1 MLFLDNEPLTEGLSP
16 INTTINN
23 RISYTY
29 QELVNHR
36 FTWKDNGKK
45 LRCVLQHDA
54 LGSNDQ
60 KEATID
66 LDISCEYN
74 FPYMFLL
81 NLKKRERTHKSASC
95 TFSASPIIKLPPLTK
110 SSMNPY
116 SVFFLEAREVKVIK
130 SQVYFLPS
138 EFFYDA
144 GVVVVVIVVMMVKV
158 DYIVLES

>member
-74 FPYMFLL
+74 FPYIFIEPE
-81 NLKKRERTHKSASC
+81 KRERMHKKCILHIFCFTYHQIATTHQK
-95 TFSASPIIKLPPLTK
+95 FHEPLLR
-110 SSMNPY
+110 
-116 SVFFLEAREVKVIK
+116 FFPGGA
-130 SQVYFLPS
+130 
-138 EFFYDA
+138 
-144 GVVVVVIVVMMVKV
+144 
-158 DYIVLES
+158 

>member
-1 MLFLDNEPLTEGLSP
+1 MDNPHQDSSGLLVTLLNKNMFSLLLFFLFNLLNGLYYPLFIYFLDNEPLTEGLSP

-54 LGSNDQ
+54 LGSSDT

-66 LDISCEYN
+66 LDISCEY
-74 FPYMFLL
+74 
-81 NLKKRERTHKSASC
+81 KS
-95 TFSASPIIKLPPLTK
+95 I
-110 SSMNPY
+110 
-116 SVFFLEAREVKVIK
+116 
-130 SQVYFLPS
+130 YF
-138 EFFYDA
+138 Y
-144 GVVVVVIVVMMVKV
+144 
-158 DYIVLES
+158 